1 MSYNSFK
8 AVGGENIQSWFAT
21 GGSLS
26 KSWRRALLYKMVVA
40 WVVLC
45 IVVCGCATK
54 SELCENSYSEF
65 CARLYSGAVVDLDE
79 WEKWVQMGRT
89 ELLPDEIV
97 CDKRVSTVLR
107 IAIVEKYGDG
117 LKYQDRD
124 ALLWMAS
131 DKDRDILEELT
142 QQCSEQVK
150 NK

>member
-1 MSYNSFK
+1 M
-8 AVGGENIQSWFAT
+8 
-21 GGSLS
+21 
-26 KSWRRALLYKMVVA
+26 
-40 WVVLC
+40 
-45 IVVCGCATK
+45 
-54 SELCENSYSEF
+54 
-65 CARLYSGAVVDLDE
+65 DE

-117 LKYQDRD
+117 LQYQDRD

-131 DKDRDILEELT
+131 DKDKDILDELT
-142 QQCSEQVK
+142 QQCLEQVK

>member
-1 MSYNSFK
+1 ML
-8 AVGGENIQSWFAT
+8 VGCGICFLV
-21 GGSLS
+21 G
-26 KSWRRALLYKMVVA
+26 
-40 WVVLC
+40 C
-45 IVVCGCATK
+45 ITQRDDLNTV
-54 SELCENSYSEF
+54 EYSDF
-65 CARLYSGAVVDLDE
+65 RMRLYSGVTVDLDE

-117 LKYQDRD
+117 LQYQDRD

-131 DKDRDILEELT
+131 DKDKDILDELT
-142 QQCSEQVK
+142 QQCLEQVK

>member
-1 MSYNSFK
+1 MKRNVVIMW
-8 AVGGENIQSWFAT
+8 AMVCCAI
-21 GGSLS
+21 GSL
-26 KSWRRALLYKMVVA
+26 L
-40 WVVLC
+40 
-45 IVVCGCATK
+45 CGCKTQ

-107 IAIVEKYGDG
+107 IALGETYGDG
-117 LKYQDRD
+117 LQYQDRD

-131 DKDRDILEELT
+131 DKDKDILDELT
-142 QQCSEQVK
+142 QQCLEQVK